1 MEVDVTKFCC
11 RVIYTDSL
19 MGNDIKR
26 LNPEQAVAQLPNAL
40 VKIGVRG
47 VTLPPKAII
56 TVVGETGTDVQDEQ
70 NVIQDVES
78 NGHL

>member
-1 MEVDVTKFCC
+1 
-11 RVIYTDSL
+11 

-26 LNPEQAVAQLPNAL
+26 LNPEQAVAQVPNAL

-47 VTLPPKAII
+47 VTLPPQAII

>member
-1 MEVDVTKFCC
+1 
-11 RVIYTDSL
+11 